1 MNNRFAF
8 SVLLALALTACSGG
22 KPSAQSESTDTIAS
36 DSTAASSNETE
47 QSIVYDATDALA
59 FGLSGYVQSA
69 TTECYSTYESDG
81 ELKEGSVTN
90 TQEVAFDEWGHVTR
104 DEWGNEYGY
113 DADGNYYRGNHVY
126 TVVKRDKGRRLTT
139 IAQGGWTGHWTEK
152 RIYQS
157 GNIYPSK
164 AETTADYEGGG
175 ESMATTTYQYN
186 RFDEHGNWTERTC
199 VTTITETEEDP
210 WSETGTNTKIS
221 ESITIEKR
229 TISYYDAVMT
239 LR

>member
-59 FGLSGYVQSA
+59 FGLSGYVQST

-90 TQEVAFDEWGHVTR
+90 TQKVAFDEWGHVTR

-126 TVVKRDKGRRLTT
+126 TVVKRDKGRRLTKYIDEEPKTDNEDNQTLTFSYDKNGRLTT

-175 ESMATTTYQYN
+175 ESMATTTYQPK
-186 RFDEHGNWTERTC
+186 F
-199 VTTITETEEDP
+199 P
-210 WSETGTNTKIS
+210 
-221 ESITIEKR
+221 
-229 TISYYDAVMT
+229 
-239 LR
+239 